1 MYSPELHFQ
10 KESPVPSVVSQN
22 CAEIILV
29 YVLNSC
35 TFKVLEY
42 RFFFFFFNNSAALN
56 TNVHVGIEMSFKSYT
71 IVEQDLLTI
80 YGITQGKL

>member
-1 MYSPELHFQ
+1 M
-10 KESPVPSVVSQN
+10 VSQN

-35 TFKVLEY
+35 TFRVLEY
-42 RFFFFFFNNSAALN
+42 RFVCFFLNNSAALN

-71 IVEQDLLTI
+71 IVEQDLLSV